1 MVLSLHHSVAADP
14 LKKYAAHT
22 HLSMQYASSVDIHI
36 VVFYNKAKLLETATA
51 KIRIKKFTFK
61 FYYQLAIMLQINVYL
76 LFRDNQIAYG
86 IIV

>member
-1 MVLSLHHSVAADP
+1 
-14 LKKYAAHT
+14 
-22 HLSMQYASSVDIHI
+22 MQYACSVDIHTYSC
-36 VVFYNKAKLLETATA
+36 FNKAKLLETATA

-61 FYYQLAIMLQINVYL
+61 FYCQLAIMLHINVYL